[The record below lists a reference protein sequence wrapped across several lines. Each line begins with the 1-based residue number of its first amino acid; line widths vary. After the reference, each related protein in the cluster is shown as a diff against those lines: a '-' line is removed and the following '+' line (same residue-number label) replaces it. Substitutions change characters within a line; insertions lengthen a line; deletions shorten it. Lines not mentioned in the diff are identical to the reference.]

1 MFSDEEKT
9 DNYILMKVF
18 VFLLRTVFSPS
29 VLNERI
35 GLQIHEFSIRYVD
48 EASGSVS
55 EREIQILAYYIKVL
69 FNRKHL
75 KKERVIMSEKI
86 ALVTGASGGIGRAI
100 AIALAETGAYVY
112 VNYNGSQGKAEE
124 TVRLIEEKGGRAEI
138 CKFNVGDFEETNKAV
153 AEIIAAQGRLDILV
167 NNAGITKDGLMMM
180 MTEEQFDAV
189 ININLK
195 GAFNTIKAATR
206 TMVKQRSGRIIN
218 ITSVSGV
225 MGNAGQANYSASKAG
240 MIGLTKSMARELA
253 SRNITVNA
261 VAPGFIETE
270 MTAVLSDAV
279 KEGAVKQ
286 IPVGRFGQPEDIANM
301 VKYLASDEAAYI
313 TGQVICVDG
322 GMAM

>member
-1 MFSDEEKT
+1 
-9 DNYILMKVF
+9 
-18 VFLLRTVFSPS
+18 
-29 VLNERI
+29 
-35 GLQIHEFSIRYVD
+35 
-48 EASGSVS
+48 
-55 EREIQILAYYIKVL
+55 
-69 FNRKHL
+69 
-75 KKERVIMSEKI
+75 MSEKI

-100 AIALAETGAYVY
+100 AVALAGAGAYVY

-124 TVRLIEEKGGRAEI
+124 TVRLIEENGGQGEI

-153 AEIIAAQGRLDILV
+153 SDIIAAKGRLDILV

-180 MTEEQFDAV
+180 MTEAQFDDV

-270 MTAVLSDAV
+270 MTAVLSDTV
-279 KEGAVKQ
+279 KEAAVKQ

-301 VKYLASDEAAYI
+301 VKYLASDEAAYV

>member
-1 MFSDEEKT
+1 
-9 DNYILMKVF
+9 
-18 VFLLRTVFSPS
+18 
-29 VLNERI
+29 
-35 GLQIHEFSIRYVD
+35 
-48 EASGSVS
+48 
-55 EREIQILAYYIKVL
+55 
-69 FNRKHL
+69 
-75 KKERVIMSEKI
+75 
-86 ALVTGASGGIGRAI
+86 
-100 AIALAETGAYVY
+100 
-112 VNYNGSQGKAEE
+112 
-124 TVRLIEEKGGRAEI
+124 
-138 CKFNVGDFEETNKAV
+138 
-153 AEIIAAQGRLDILV
+153 DILV

-180 MTEEQFDAV
+180 MTEAQFDDV

-270 MTAVLSDAV
+270 MTAVLSDTV
-279 KEGAVKQ
+279 KEAAVKQ

-301 VKYLASDEAAYI
+301 VKYLASDEAAYV